1 MELGAQA
8 QEPDVPAPTSLP
20 QPQLKVPAG
29 LHLQMLLPELQLL
42 LLLLS
47 RQLKLLQPLPSPAP
61 LSLRRLDMQ
70 LRELVPALPN
80 LHQPPAERRVQSPTE
95 ALGPALKME
104 LAVLLLL
111 LLPLLLLQE
120 RHALAVPPV
129 FRHRCFLRRRAEPAP
144 ETKPRGWRDGRGS

>member
-8 QEPDVPAPTSLP
+8 QAPEVPAPMSLP

-47 RQLKLLQPLPSPAP
+47 RQMNLLQPLPSPAP

-70 LRELVPALPN
+70 LRELVQALPN

-111 LLPLLLLQE
+111 LPLLLLQD
-120 RHALAVPPV
+120 RHALAVPPA

-144 ETKPRGWRDGRGS
+144 ETKPRGWRDGRDS